1 MSESILKA
9 LVQLFSLIANFDSD
23 DASGNARDV
32 VASFLKNQFGQA
44 LTDEYMVLFDEYY
57 KKHQG
62 KKGRKRV
69 SSNSVKVLAICSQ
82 INEEL
87 RQEQKVLVLLQL
99 LEFVHFGG
107 NVNET
112 ELEFIETVAEIFNI
126 EKEEYKDC
134 CKRKYQGTNRR
145 NKC

>member
-9 LVQLFSLIANFDSD
+9 LVQLFSLIANFDTD
-23 DASGNARDV
+23 DASTSARDI

-44 LTDEYMVLFDEYY
+44 LTDEYMILFDEFY
-57 KKHQG
+57 KKYQG

-99 LEFVHFGG
+99 LEFIHFS
-107 NVNET
+107 
-112 ELEFIETVAEIFNI
+112 
-126 EKEEYKDC
+126 
-134 CKRKYQGTNRR
+134 
-145 NKC
+145 